1 MKVIQK
7 EGYKI
12 LEDEKQDVSEYAA
25 YLKSQHHLFRNDNVV
40 IDILKYGE
48 LQMEELLLFLE
59 LSNEHR
65 KGKRSF
71 VVANDAINIDMVPE
85 ELIVVPTLME
95 AADVIQMEEI
105 ERDLGF

>member
-1 MKVIQK
+1 MKIKEK

-12 LEDEKQDVSEYAA
+12 LKDEKENVKEFASF
-25 YLKSQHHLFRNDNVV
+25 LKSHHKIFRNDNVV

-48 LQMEELLLFLE
+48 LKMEELLLFLE

-65 KGKRSF
+65 KGKKSF
-71 VVANDAINIDMVPE
+71 IIANDAINIDKVPE
-85 ELIVVPTLME
+85 ELVVVPTLME
-95 AADVIQMEEI
+95 AADIIQMEEI

>member
-1 MKVIQK
+1 MNITDK

-12 LEDEKQDVSEYAA
+12 LQDEKEDVKGFAA
-25 YLKSQHHLFRNDNVV
+25 FLKSRHETFKNDNVV

-48 LQMEELLLFLE
+48 LKLEDLLSFLD

-71 VVANDAINIDMVPE
+71 VIANDAINIDTVPQ

-95 AADVIQMEEI
+95 AEDVIQMEEI